1 MTRKESLFAIVCKDE
16 ESKNKYLPLIEEVIF
31 LEDRLEQLKK
41 LPFIKVHPE
50 HPERQKTTPAAK
62 QYKELLQQ
70 YTNCIKV
77 LFAAT
82 GNDAENEESPLRKW
96 VKKYV

>member
-1 MTRKESLFAIVCKDE
+1 MTRKESLLSIVCKDE

-31 LEDRLEQLKK
+31 LEDRLDQLKK
-41 LPFIKVHPE
+41 IPFIKVHPE
-50 HPERQKTTPAAK
+50 HPERQKATPAAK
-62 QYKELLQQ
+62 QYKEFLQQ

-82 GNDAENEESPLRKW
+82 GTDSENEESPLRKW